1 MMRYF
6 VDTNI
11 LLRIAYRQ
19 DPLHPLIEEVIESLN
34 NQGDDVCTGS
44 QNCIEFWNVCTR
56 PSNRNGYGLLPEQA
70 DKLLFFIEESFT
82 ILPDHPDVYLTWREQ
97 VVQFNVSGVQVHD
110 ARLVATMRVYGITH
124 ILTINVADF
133 TRYQSLG
140 IVPVH
145 PKDLFQTD
153 VSV

>member
-1 MMRYF
+1 MPTDEIIIRIFCIVDDRMRD
-6 VDTNI
+6 VKK
-11 LLRIAYRQ
+11 
-19 DPLHPLIEEVIESLN
+19 HPL
-34 NQGDDVCTGS
+34 
-44 QNCIEFWNVCTR
+44 
-56 PSNRNGYGLLPEQA
+56 
-70 DKLLFFIEESFT
+70 
-82 ILPDHPDVYLTWREQ
+82 
-97 VVQFNVSGVQVHD
+97 
-110 ARLVATMRVYGITH
+110 ARLYPSEVVTMRVYGITH